1 MNKRKQILSIL
12 GQPFFKSKLI
22 NGWQNTN
29 DIIKQIIIQHKENIS
44 DAQKIKKLFCGKDA
58 ESTAKNV
65 FDFLRNEIQYKIES
79 GQTQTTKSLK
89 RFVSD
94 GYGDCKHFSNF
105 VNSILSACGHDVV
118 YRFTAYNNKPD
129 YQHVYSYLPK
139 ENIIIDAVL
148 PEFNKQKEYSKK
160 KDIKIMSLYKLSG
173 VDEIGKISF
182 SKVTNNIKNA
192 VKDTKG
198 AVKQIIKDIPSTA
211 DKLAQGTK
219 TISLAIPRNAF
230 LGLVKL
236 NVNGFATK
244 LKKLLDAKGEFDGF
258 EFWHKIGGNRTDL
271 KNAVLSGANKKAILS
286 GVNEENDSF
295 NEIFKGYSGDVYVG
309 AEPVTTATALASAT
323 PVIVIV
329 LETLKKFNINSPDDI
344 KDVSNTLK
352 GASDTFTKIVG
363 KSPKDIIFKKDA
375 NSGSKESI
383 ITPNDVNDTT
393 STDARKVIDTIVAQ
407 GTNLPVDVIKTE
419 VLKDT
424 ILKPDY
430 LNPPKKLL
438 TPLNIGIGVA
448 VLIGGY
454 LLIKKK

>member
-1 MNKRKQILSIL
+1 LNKRKQILSIL

-22 NGWQNTN
+22 NGWQNTD
-29 DIIKQIIIQHKENIS
+29 DIINQIILQHKDNLK
-44 DAQKIKKLFCGKDA
+44 DAKKIKHLFCGADA
-58 ESTAKNV
+58 ESTAKNI

-79 GQTQTTKSLK
+79 SKTQTTKSLK

-94 GYGDCKHFSNF
+94 GFGDCKHYSNF
-105 VNSILSACGHDVV
+105 VNSILNVCGYDII

-129 YQHVYSYLPK
+129 FQHVYSYLPK
-139 ENIIIDAVL
+139 QNIVIDAVL

-182 SKVTNNIKNA
+182 SKVTKSIKTA

-198 AVKQIIKDIPSTA
+198 AVKQVIKDIPATA

-244 LKKLLDAKGEFDGF
+244 LKKLLDAKGEFQGF
-258 EFWHKIGGNRTDL
+258 EFWEKIGGNRTDL

-323 PVIVIV
+323 PIIVIV
-329 LETLKKFNINSPDDI
+329 LETLKKFNINSPEDI
-344 KDVSNTLK
+344 KDVANTLK
-352 GASDTFTKIVG
+352 SASDTFTKIVG
-363 KSPKDIIFKKDA
+363 KSPKDIIFKKDT
-375 NSGSKESI
+375 NSGSSEAI
-383 ITPNDVNDTT
+383 IKPSDVQDTT
-393 STDARKVIDTIVAQ
+393 NVDARKIVDTLVGQ
-407 GTNLPVDVIKTE
+407 GTNLPVDVIRAE
-419 VLKDT
+419 VVKNESGFDFKQYFT
-424 ILKPDY
+424 AK
-430 LNPPKKLL
+430 
-438 TPLNIGIGVA
+438 NIGIGAV
-448 VLIGGY
+448 VLIGGFM
-454 LLIKKK
+454 LLKKKK